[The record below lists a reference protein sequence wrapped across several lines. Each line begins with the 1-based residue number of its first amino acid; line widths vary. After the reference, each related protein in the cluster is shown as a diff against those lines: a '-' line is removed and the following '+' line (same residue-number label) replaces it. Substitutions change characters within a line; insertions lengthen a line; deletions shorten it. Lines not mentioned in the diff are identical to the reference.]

1 MSSTPARSSTEP
13 NLLSQLDYS
22 VLQQCIHCG
31 MCLPTCPTYD
41 ATKHETSSPRGRI
54 ALMRAVADGKLA
66 SNSAQFADEMY
77 FCLGCLACET
87 ACPAGVNY
95 AEMIEYARAEV
106 EQSGAKASL
115 KRNLVRSVALRWLFA
130 KPGRLRFIAKLLRFD
145 QVTGLSG
152 AIARLLPKQVRE
164 MHAIQPKICDGFSFD
179 LIRETESPTT
189 PRRFRVALLTGCVQD
204 VAYSNVNRDTVDVLL
219 ANGCEVFTP
228 RTQVCC
234 GSLMGHNGELR
245 LAKRLAL
252 QNLDA
257 FPIESL
263 DAIIV
268 NSAGCGS
275 FMKRYGAL
283 LPDDL
288 RARIWDEKVYDIHE
302 WLVKIGI
309 QPAARREPRPPIR
322 VTYHEACHLVHGQKI
337 SQQPRELLRAI
348 PGVELVELP
357 EATWCCG
364 SAGIYNITQPDMSM
378 ALLERKMKHIAATGA
393 QVVATGNPGCIGQI
407 RYGAKRFGV
416 NVEVAH
422 PVTLLTR
429 AYRV

>member
-1 MSSTPARSSTEP
+1 MSSTPARSLTES

-66 SNSAQFADEMY
+66 SNSPQFADEMY

-95 AEMIEYARAEV
+95 AEMIECARAEV
-106 EQSGAKASL
+106 ESSGAKASA
-115 KRNLVRSVALRWLFA
+115 KRNLIRAFALHWLFA
-130 KPGRLRFIAKLLRFD
+130 KPGRLHFVASLLRLD
-145 QVTGLSG
+145 QVTGLSK
-152 AIARLLPKQVRE
+152 AVSTLFPKHVRE
-164 MHAIQPKICDGFSFD
+164 LHALQPKVCQKFSFD
-179 LIRETESPTT
+179 LIDECEHPASHA
-189 PRRFRVALLTGCVQD
+189 PRYHVGLLTGCVQD
-204 VAYSNVNRDTVDVLL
+204 VAYADVNRDTVDVLL
-219 ANGCEVFTP
+219 ANECEVFTP

-234 GSLMGHNGELR
+234 GSLMGHNGELE
-245 LAKRLAL
+245 LARELAR

-257 FPIESL
+257 FPLENL

-275 FMKRYGAL
+275 FMKHYGHL
-283 LPDDL
+283 FPKDP
-288 RARIWDEKVYDIHE
+288 RARLWDKKVHDIHE

-309 QPAARREPRPPIR
+309 QTPRQAKQPTVR
-322 VTYHEACHLVHGQKI
+322 LTYHEACHLVHGQKI

-364 SAGIYNITQPDMSM
+364 SAGIYNITQPEMSM

-407 RYGAKRFGV
+407 RYGARRLGV
-416 NVEVAH
+416 NVEVVH
-422 PVTLLTR
+422 PVTLLAR
-429 AYRV
+429 AYKS